1 MREVAIVGAG
11 ELGGL
16 SAHALARANAA
27 NVVRLIDD
35 NGRIAEG
42 TILDS
47 ETAPNGD
54 EIAYYFYTIN
64 GVDFESSDIL
74 NEAQKKNPIKYA
86 PGAKVSIRFDPKNH
100 GNSVLD

>member
-1 MREVAIVGAG
+1 MGLFDIFKRKNTGVSEVTRREF
-11 ELGGL
+11 LL
-16 SAHALARANAA
+16 K
-27 NVVRLIDD
+27 
-35 NGRIAEG
+35 NGRITEG
-42 TILDS
+42 TIVDS
-47 ETAPNGD
+47 ETKPNGD

-74 NEAQKKNPIKYA
+74 TEMQRQNPVKYA

>member
-1 MREVAIVGAG
+1 M
-11 ELGGL
+11 GL
-16 SAHALARANAA
+16 FDIFKRKKQDISEHGRKEFL
-27 NVVRLIDD
+27 LKH
-35 NGRIAEG
+35 GRITEG
-42 TILDS
+42 TIIDS
-47 ETAPNGD
+47 ETSPDGD

-74 NEAQKKNPIKYA
+74 NETQKQNPIKYA

>member
-1 MREVAIVGAG
+1 M
-11 ELGGL
+11 GL
-16 SAHALARANAA
+16 FDIFKRKKQDISESARKEFLLKH
-27 NVVRLIDD
+27 
-35 NGRIAEG
+35 GRITEG

-47 ETAPNGD
+47 ETAANGD

-74 NEAQKKNPIKYA
+74 SAEQRENPLKYA

-100 GNSVLD
+100 GNSLLD

>member
-1 MREVAIVGAG
+1 M
-11 ELGGL
+11 GL
-16 SAHALARANAA
+16 FDIFKRKKENISE
-27 NVVRLIDD
+27 
-35 NGRIAEG
+35 NGRKEFLLKHGRITEG
-42 TILDS
+42 TILDT
-47 ETAPNGD
+47 ETSPDGD

-74 NEAQKKNPIKYA
+74 NEKQKQNPLKYA

>member
-1 MREVAIVGAG
+1 M
-11 ELGGL
+11 GL
-16 SAHALARANAA
+16 FDIFKRKKQDISETGRKEFLLKH
-27 NVVRLIDD
+27 
-35 NGRIAEG
+35 GRITEG
-42 TILDS
+42 TIIDS
-47 ETAPNGD
+47 ETKPNGD

-74 NEAQKKNPIKYA
+74 NDEQRRNPLKYA

>member
-1 MREVAIVGAG
+1 M
-11 ELGGL
+11 GL
-16 SAHALARANAA
+16 FDIFKRKKENISEKGRKEFLLKH
-27 NVVRLIDD
+27 
-35 NGRIAEG
+35 GRITEG
-42 TILDS
+42 TIIDS
-47 ETAPNGD
+47 ETSPDGD

-74 NEAQKKNPIKYA
+74 NEKQKQNPLKYA

>member
-1 MREVAIVGAG
+1 M
-11 ELGGL
+11 GL
-16 SAHALARANAA
+16 FDIFKRKNKTISENGRRDFL
-27 NVVRLIDD
+27 LK
-35 NGRIAEG
+35 NGRITEG
-42 TILDS
+42 TIIDS
-47 ETAPNGD
+47 DTTANGD

-74 NEAQKKNPIKYA
+74 TEKQRQNPIKYA